1 MATPS
6 TRETLKQ
13 YCLRNL
19 GKPVIDINVEKKTA
33 AITVTDNSRNNFAV
47 SPSRKTIGIKIL
59 IRTMDVDKI

>member
-19 GKPVIDINVEKKTA
+19 GKPVIDINVDDDQVEDRIDEA
-33 AITVTDNSRNNFAV
+33 LQYFAQYQV
-47 SPSRKTIGIKIL
+47 EG
-59 IRTMDVDKI
+59 V

>member
-19 GKPVIDINVEKKTA
+19 GKPVIDINVDFVLGTA
-33 AITVTDNSRNNFAV
+33 IIFS
-47 SPSRKTIGIKIL
+47 L
-59 IRTMDVDKI
+59 